1 MSKNDNLQRIAT
13 FVSLKMKMFRR
24 IRQIGRWTN
33 LKFANAGT
41 NFKGRQLARQKHKN
55 KVSKSKNDNLQCS
68 GVNKGG
74 YWGYLPP
81 LESWG

>member
-33 LKFANAGT
+33 LKFANSGT
-41 NFKGRQLARQKHKN
+41 DFKGFSN
-55 KVSKSKNDNLQCS
+55 
-68 GVNKGG
+68 
-74 YWGYLPP
+74 
-81 LESWG
+81 

>member
-41 NFKGRQLARQKHKN
+41 DFKG
-55 KVSKSKNDNLQCS
+55 
-68 GVNKGG
+68 
-74 YWGYLPP
+74 W
-81 LESWG
+81 